1 MPDSRSCAKVLMCHI
16 LAQSPVIMLQQVKL
30 HLLFAL
36 PLPSG
41 HLKQVFQVF
50 YQLMLNSF

>member
-1 MPDSRSCAKVLMCHI
+1 MPDLRSCGKLLMCHI

-36 PLPSG
+36 PLPTG
-41 HLKQVFQVF
+41 HLKHMKLLF
-50 YQLMLNSF
+50 